1 MSPHICI
8 SKGHIVVHKRLRL
21 ITSKISSEKS
31 IKFHDHNN
39 FPIFLKDRQI
49 SISYFAL
56 LHSENKPLPRSH
68 KL

>member
-1 MSPHICI
+1 MPPHICI
-8 SKGHIVVHKRLRL
+8 SKGHIVVQKCLQL

-31 IKFHDHNN
+31 IKFHDHCN
-39 FPIFLKDRQI
+39 FLIFLKDRQI

-56 LHSENKPLPRSH
+56 LHSEPLPRSH